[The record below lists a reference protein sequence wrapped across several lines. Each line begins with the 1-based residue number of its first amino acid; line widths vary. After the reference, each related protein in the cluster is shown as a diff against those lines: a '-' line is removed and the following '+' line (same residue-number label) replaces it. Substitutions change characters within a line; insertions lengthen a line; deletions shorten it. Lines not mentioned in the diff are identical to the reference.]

1 MNKSYYKKEKNSGI
15 TLIAL
20 VITIIV
26 LLILAGITIAML
38 TGSESAP
45 AKANEAKQQNDIGS
59 AKDQLAILVQNEQLE
74 AYDDV
79 YVDNNGTVKAA
90 AATTTIGQRV
100 INAALRQYGAAKQ
113 IGDATMQVTQS
124 VEGEDAIVTIT
135 TRDFTEKGYIE
146 AEGGKLNWG
155 LLVLAVNTNGYTSGE
170 WTKENIKITLTS
182 DVNGAKFQ
190 SSLDDG
196 TNWQN
201 CNSEINITEDTN
213 VTYKFRV
220 LDSAD
225 KVVKT
230 SARYIIKRDATGPA
244 ITATAVAN
252 NDWASIS
259 SIQVNVTSVSDA
271 GIGVDSP
278 MTIYYY
284 CKLYNQSEYELKYQ
298 GNDTSYKIDDLEP
311 FNTYSVKVVVRD
323 KLGNEGVFQKNE
335 ETYSCFVA
343 GTKVKTENG
352 MKNIEDIKVGE
363 KVYTVNLDTNA
374 TELKEV
380 TKTLV
385 NKADVTY
392 LLHIGNETIEATPKH
407 EFYIVDKGWV
417 RAYALQEGDYIYGEP
432 SKKIEKI
439 EKKEHYE
446 PINVY
451 NLVIDGNHNYL
462 ITNYGVLVH
471 NGSPM

>member
-1 MNKSYYKKEKNSGI
+1 MNKVKETKGI

-26 LLILAGITIAML
+26 LLILAGVTISQIASQDSAPEKAVQAKKENEVGAAKDAAAML
-38 TGSESAP
+38 VSEKIQGYYEDKYVKSP
-45 AKANEAKQQNDIGS
+45 ATTTAA
-59 AKDQLAILVQNEQLE
+59 DQLAYIAEKLE
-74 AYDDV
+74 SGETTGDYIVKVTSAGAITV
-79 YVDNNGTVKAA
+79 TKGTGANAEELAKGSVSSD
-90 AATTTIGQRV
+90 GV
-100 INAALRQYGAAKQ
+100 I
-113 IGDATMQVTQS
+113 TW
-124 VEGEDAIVTIT
+124 GESSL
-135 TRDFTEKGYIE
+135 E
-146 AEGGKLNWG
+146 LS
-155 LLVLAVNTNGYTSGE
+155 VNTNGYKSGE
-170 WTKENIKITLTS
+170 WIKDNIKITLTS
-182 DVNGAKFQ
+182 NVAGAKFQ
-190 SSLDDG
+190 LSLDEG
-196 TNWQN
+196 TNWEN

-213 VTYKFRV
+213 ATYMFRV

-225 KVVKT
+225 EVVKT

-252 NDWASIS
+252 NDWAAIS

-284 CKLYNQSEYELKYQ
+284 CKLKNQSEYELKYQ

-311 FNTYSVKVVVRD
+311 YNTYSVKVVVRD
-323 KLGNEGVFQKNE
+323 QLGNEGVFQKNE
-335 ETYSCFVA
+335 ETYACFVA

-471 NGSPM
+471 NGSPI